1 MKLKYNLI
9 AIALLGFSFSSCSDF
24 LEQNPQTDLSENDFY
39 KTADD
44 ILSAVNGAYS
54 SLQEGDIYGNWY
66 VFGEIPSDNTRNQ
79 LSGSVTTQNE
89 FDQFYIDTQNSM
101 IASFWKAA
109 YKVINRT
116 NTVLGRI
123 DGIEIN
129 AELANRY
136 KLECK
141 FIRALMYFNLVRVYG
156 DVPLVLKEI
165 SISES
170 YDILR
175 EPKENVYNQIIAD
188 LKEAQGLPVSYST
201 AEDGRATQGAA
212 KALLADVYMTL
223 HKYAEAETILAEII
237 NSGRYSLLENTPGS
251 LNIDGYKNVFS
262 PVNHNSKEGIFEIQF
277 LKGGYGEGSNYANNF
292 APENSG
298 TNVVA
303 VGGTG
308 GNNIPEMDIY
318 NAYEEGDLRR
328 DFSMSLG
335 YYDNRK
341 NNEWV
346 ESRYVCK
353 FMDVPYQNNDASNNY
368 PVIRYAEVLLNYAEA
383 VYERD
388 DAISDDDLNI
398 SLNLVRNRIN
408 KSMPKLSNNLVTANG
423 LNMREEIRRER
434 TVELFNEGF
443 RIDDLKRWKT
453 AETEM
458 PKDFLGIKW
467 TGTEYATKWPNVSYA
482 KNSDGY
488 IILETGRKWE
498 SKHYLYPLPTDQLQ
512 LNPNLKQNPGWG
524 E

>member
-101 IASFWKAA
+101 IANFWKAA

-116 NTVLGRI
+116 NTILGRI

-129 AELANRY
+129 TELANRY
-136 KLECK
+136 QLECK
-141 FIRALMYFNLVRVYG
+141 FIRALMYFNLV
-156 DVPLVLKEI
+156 
-165 SISES
+165 ISES

-212 KALLADVYMTL
+212 KALLANVYMTL

-368 PVIRYAEVLLNYAEA
+368 PVIRYADVILMYAEA
-383 VYERD
+383 
-388 DAISDDDLNI
+388 LNQ
-398 SLNLVRNRIN
+398 
-408 KSMPKLSNNLVTANG
+408 NG
-423 LNMREEIRRER
+423 
-434 TVELFNEGF
+434 
-443 RIDDLKRWKT
+443 KT
-453 AETEM
+453 AEACKYLNMTRRRGFGYQTTETSPVDLQTTDKAQFALM
-458 PKDFLGIKW
+458 VEQERRVELAFENHRWFDLIR
-467 TGTEYATKWPNVSYA
+467 
-482 KNSDGY
+482 
-488 IILETGRKWE
+488 TGRAVEVMRSKGFSLNETNLICPIPQKQIDVNPKLTQNDYRIE
-498 SKHYLYPLPTDQLQ
+498 SR
-512 LNPNLKQNPGWG
+512 N
-524 E
+524 

>member
-44 ILSAVNGAYS
+44 ILSAVNGVYS

-101 IASFWKAA
+101 IANFWKAA

-129 AELANRY
+129 TELANRY

-188 LKEAQGLPVSYST
+188 LKEAQDLPVSYST

-212 KALLADVYMTL
+212 KALLANVYMTL
-223 HKYAEAETILAEII
+223 HKYAEAETFLAEII

-368 PVIRYAEVLLNYAEA
+368 PVIRYADVILMYAEA
-383 VYERD
+383 
-388 DAISDDDLNI
+388 LNQ
-398 SLNLVRNRIN
+398 
-408 KSMPKLSNNLVTANG
+408 NG
-423 LNMREEIRRER
+423 
-434 TVELFNEGF
+434 
-443 RIDDLKRWKT
+443 KT
-453 AETEM
+453 AEACKYLNMTRRRGFGYQTTETSPVDLQTTDKAQFALM
-458 PKDFLGIKW
+458 VEQERRVELAFENHRWFDLIR
-467 TGTEYATKWPNVSYA
+467 
-482 KNSDGY
+482 
-488 IILETGRKWE
+488 TGRAVEVMRSKGFSLNETNLICPIPQKQIDVNPKLTQNDYRIE
-498 SKHYLYPLPTDQLQ
+498 SR
-512 LNPNLKQNPGWG
+512 N
-524 E
+524 

>member
-175 EPKENVYNQIIAD
+175 KPKENVYNQIIAD

-368 PVIRYAEVLLNYAEA
+368 PVIRYADVILMYAEA
-383 VYERD
+383 
-388 DAISDDDLNI
+388 LNQ
-398 SLNLVRNRIN
+398 
-408 KSMPKLSNNLVTANG
+408 NG
-423 LNMREEIRRER
+423 
-434 TVELFNEGF
+434 
-443 RIDDLKRWKT
+443 KT
-453 AETEM
+453 AEACKYLNMTRRRGFGYQTTETSPVDLQTTDKAQFALM
-458 PKDFLGIKW
+458 VEQERRVELAFENHRWFDLIR
-467 TGTEYATKWPNVSYA
+467 
-482 KNSDGY
+482 
-488 IILETGRKWE
+488 TGRAVEVMKSKGFSLNETNLICPIPQKQIDVNPKLTQNDYKIE
-498 SKHYLYPLPTDQLQ
+498 SR
-512 LNPNLKQNPGWG
+512 N
-524 E
+524 

>member
-44 ILSAVNGAYS
+44 ILSAVNGVYS

-101 IASFWKAA
+101 IANFWKAA

-129 AELANRY
+129 TELANRY
-136 KLECK
+136 KQECK

-188 LKEAQGLPVSYST
+188 LKEAQDLPVSYST

-212 KALLADVYMTL
+212 KALLANVYMTL

-328 DFSMSLG
+328 DFSMFLG

-368 PVIRYAEVLLNYAEA
+368 PVIRYADVILMYAEA
-383 VYERD
+383 
-388 DAISDDDLNI
+388 LNQ
-398 SLNLVRNRIN
+398 
-408 KSMPKLSNNLVTANG
+408 NG
-423 LNMREEIRRER
+423 
-434 TVELFNEGF
+434 
-443 RIDDLKRWKT
+443 KT
-453 AETEM
+453 AEACKYLNMTRRRGFGYQTTETSPVDLQTTDKAQFALM
-458 PKDFLGIKW
+458 VEQERRVELAFENHRWFDLIR
-467 TGTEYATKWPNVSYA
+467 
-482 KNSDGY
+482 
-488 IILETGRKWE
+488 TGRAVEVMRSKGFSLNETNLICPIPQKQIDVNPKLTQNDYRIE
-498 SKHYLYPLPTDQLQ
+498 SR
-512 LNPNLKQNPGWG
+512 N
-524 E
+524 

>member
-188 LKEAQGLPVSYST
+188 LKEAQGLPVTYST

-368 PVIRYAEVLLNYAEA
+368 PVIRYADVILMYAEA
-383 VYERD
+383 
-388 DAISDDDLNI
+388 LNQ
-398 SLNLVRNRIN
+398 
-408 KSMPKLSNNLVTANG
+408 NG
-423 LNMREEIRRER
+423 
-434 TVELFNEGF
+434 
-443 RIDDLKRWKT
+443 KT
-453 AETEM
+453 AEACKYLNMTRRRGFGYQTTEISPVDLQTTDKAQFALM
-458 PKDFLGIKW
+458 VEQERRVELAFENHRWFDLIR
-467 TGTEYATKWPNVSYA
+467 
-482 KNSDGY
+482 
-488 IILETGRKWE
+488 TGRAVEVMKSKGFSLNETNLICPIPQKQIDVNPKLTQNDYKIE
-498 SKHYLYPLPTDQLQ
+498 SR
-512 LNPNLKQNPGWG
+512 N
-524 E
+524 

>member
-44 ILSAVNGAYS
+44 ILSAVNGVYS

-101 IASFWKAA
+101 IANFWKAA

-129 AELANRY
+129 TELANRY

-188 LKEAQGLPVSYST
+188 LKEAQDLPVSYST

-212 KALLADVYMTL
+212 KALLANVYMTL

-237 NSGRYSLLENTPGS
+237 NSGQYSLLENTPGS

-368 PVIRYAEVLLNYAEA
+368 PVIRYADVILMYAEA
-383 VYERD
+383 
-388 DAISDDDLNI
+388 LNQ
-398 SLNLVRNRIN
+398 
-408 KSMPKLSNNLVTANG
+408 NG
-423 LNMREEIRRER
+423 
-434 TVELFNEGF
+434 
-443 RIDDLKRWKT
+443 KT
-453 AETEM
+453 AEACKYLNMTRRRGFGYQTTETSPVDLQTTDKTQFALM
-458 PKDFLGIKW
+458 VEQERRVELAFENHRWFDLIR
-467 TGTEYATKWPNVSYA
+467 
-482 KNSDGY
+482 
-488 IILETGRKWE
+488 TGRAVEVMKSKGFSLNETNLICPIPQKQIDVNPKLTQNDYRIE
-498 SKHYLYPLPTDQLQ
+498 SR
-512 LNPNLKQNPGWG
+512 N
-524 E
+524 

>member
-101 IASFWKAA
+101 IANFWKAA

-129 AELANRY
+129 TELANRY

-368 PVIRYAEVLLNYAEA
+368 PVIRYADVILMYAEA
-383 VYERD
+383 
-388 DAISDDDLNI
+388 LNQ
-398 SLNLVRNRIN
+398 
-408 KSMPKLSNNLVTANG
+408 NG
-423 LNMREEIRRER
+423 
-434 TVELFNEGF
+434 
-443 RIDDLKRWKT
+443 KT
-453 AETEM
+453 AEACKYLNMTRRRGFGYQTTETSPVDLQTTDKAQFALM
-458 PKDFLGIKW
+458 VEQERRVELAFENHRWFDLIR
-467 TGTEYATKWPNVSYA
+467 
-482 KNSDGY
+482 
-488 IILETGRKWE
+488 TGRAVEVMKSKGFSLNETNLICPIPQKQIDVNPKLTQNDYKIE
-498 SKHYLYPLPTDQLQ
+498 SR
-512 LNPNLKQNPGWG
+512 N
-524 E
+524 

>member
-9 AIALLGFSFSSCSDF
+9 AIACLGFSFSSCSDF
-24 LEQNPQTDLSENDFY
+24 LEQNPQTDLSENEFY

-44 ILSAVNGAYS
+44 IASAVNGAYS
-54 SLQEGDIYGNWY
+54 SLQESDIYGNWY

-101 IASFWKAA
+101 IANFWKAA

-170 YDILR
+170 YEILR

-223 HKYAEAETILAEII
+223 HKYTEAETILAEII

-368 PVIRYAEVLLNYAEA
+368 PVIRYADVILMYAEA
-383 VYERD
+383 
-388 DAISDDDLNI
+388 LNQ
-398 SLNLVRNRIN
+398 
-408 KSMPKLSNNLVTANG
+408 NG
-423 LNMREEIRRER
+423 
-434 TVELFNEGF
+434 
-443 RIDDLKRWKT
+443 KT
-453 AETEM
+453 AEACKYLNMTRRRGFGYQTTETSPVDLQTTDKAQFALM
-458 PKDFLGIKW
+458 VEQERRVELAFENHRWFDLIR
-467 TGTEYATKWPNVSYA
+467 
-482 KNSDGY
+482 
-488 IILETGRKWE
+488 TGRAVEVMK
-498 SKHYLYPLPTDQLQ
+498 SKGFS
-512 LNPNLKQNPGWG
+512 LNETNLICPIPQKQIDVNPKLTQNDYRI
-524 E
+524 EPRN

>member
-44 ILSAVNGAYS
+44 ILSAVNGVYS

-101 IASFWKAA
+101 IANFWKAA

-129 AELANRY
+129 TELANRY

-188 LKEAQGLPVSYST
+188 LKEAQDLPVSYST

-212 KALLADVYMTL
+212 KALLANVYMTL

-237 NSGRYSLLENTPGS
+237 NSGQYSLLENTPGS

-368 PVIRYAEVLLNYAEA
+368 PVIRYADVILMYAEA
-383 VYERD
+383 
-388 DAISDDDLNI
+388 LNQ
-398 SLNLVRNRIN
+398 
-408 KSMPKLSNNLVTANG
+408 NG
-423 LNMREEIRRER
+423 
-434 TVELFNEGF
+434 
-443 RIDDLKRWKT
+443 KT
-453 AETEM
+453 AEACKYLNMTRRRGFGYQTTETSPVDLQTTDKAQFALM
-458 PKDFLGIKW
+458 VEQERRVELAFENHRWFDLIRTERAVEVMKSKGFSLNETNLICPIPQKQIDVNPKLTQNDYRI
-467 TGTEYATKWPNVSYA
+467 
-482 KNSDGY
+482 
-488 IILETGRKWE
+488 E
-498 SKHYLYPLPTDQLQ
+498 SR
-512 LNPNLKQNPGWG
+512 N
-524 E
+524 

>member
-44 ILSAVNGAYS
+44 ILSAVNGVYS

-101 IASFWKAA
+101 IANFWKAA

-129 AELANRY
+129 TELANRD

-188 LKEAQGLPVSYST
+188 LKEAQDLPVSYST

-212 KALLADVYMTL
+212 KALLANVYMTL

-237 NSGRYSLLENTPGS
+237 NSGQYSLLENTPGS

-368 PVIRYAEVLLNYAEA
+368 PVIRYADVILMYAEA
-383 VYERD
+383 
-388 DAISDDDLNI
+388 LNQ
-398 SLNLVRNRIN
+398 
-408 KSMPKLSNNLVTANG
+408 NG
-423 LNMREEIRRER
+423 
-434 TVELFNEGF
+434 
-443 RIDDLKRWKT
+443 KT
-453 AETEM
+453 AEACKYLNMTRRRGFGYQTTETSPVDLQTTDKAQFALM
-458 PKDFLGIKW
+458 VEQERRVELAFENHRWFDLIR
-467 TGTEYATKWPNVSYA
+467 
-482 KNSDGY
+482 
-488 IILETGRKWE
+488 TGRAVEVMKSKGFSLNETNLICPIPQKQIDVNPKLTQNDYRIE
-498 SKHYLYPLPTDQLQ
+498 SR
-512 LNPNLKQNPGWG
+512 N
-524 E
+524 

>member
-368 PVIRYAEVLLNYAEA
+368 PVIRYADVILMYAEA
-383 VYERD
+383 
-388 DAISDDDLNI
+388 LNQ
-398 SLNLVRNRIN
+398 
-408 KSMPKLSNNLVTANG
+408 NG
-423 LNMREEIRRER
+423 
-434 TVELFNEGF
+434 
-443 RIDDLKRWKT
+443 KT
-453 AETEM
+453 AEACKYLNMTRRRGFGYQTTETSPVDLQTTDKAQFALM
-458 PKDFLGIKW
+458 VEQERRVELAFENHRWFDLIR
-467 TGTEYATKWPNVSYA
+467 
-482 KNSDGY
+482 
-488 IILETGRKWE
+488 TGRAVEVMKSKGFSLNETNLICPIPQKQIDVNPKLTQNDYKIE
-498 SKHYLYPLPTDQLQ
+498 SR
-512 LNPNLKQNPGWG
+512 N
-524 E
+524 

>member
-44 ILSAVNGAYS
+44 ILSAVNGVYS

-101 IASFWKAA
+101 IANFWKAA

-129 AELANRY
+129 TELANRY

-188 LKEAQGLPVSYST
+188 LKEAQDLPVSYST

-212 KALLADVYMTL
+212 KALLANVYMTL

-262 PVNHNSKEGIFEIQF
+262 PVNHNSEEGIFEIQF

-368 PVIRYAEVLLNYAEA
+368 PVIRYADVILMYAEA
-383 VYERD
+383 
-388 DAISDDDLNI
+388 LNQ
-398 SLNLVRNRIN
+398 
-408 KSMPKLSNNLVTANG
+408 NG
-423 LNMREEIRRER
+423 
-434 TVELFNEGF
+434 
-443 RIDDLKRWKT
+443 KT
-453 AETEM
+453 AEACKYLNMTRRRGFGYQTTETSPVDLQTTDKAQFALM
-458 PKDFLGIKW
+458 VEQERRVELAFENHRWFDLIR
-467 TGTEYATKWPNVSYA
+467 
-482 KNSDGY
+482 
-488 IILETGRKWE
+488 TGRAVEVMKSKGFSLNETNLICPIPQKQIDVNPKLTQNDYRIE
-498 SKHYLYPLPTDQLQ
+498 SR
-512 LNPNLKQNPGWG
+512 N
-524 E
+524 

>member
-44 ILSAVNGAYS
+44 ILSAVNGVYS

-101 IASFWKAA
+101 IAYFWKAA

-116 NTVLGRI
+116 NTILGRI

-129 AELANRY
+129 TELANRY

-188 LKEAQGLPVSYST
+188 LKEAQDLPVSYST

-212 KALLADVYMTL
+212 KALLANVYMTL

-368 PVIRYAEVLLNYAEA
+368 PVIRYADVILMYAEA
-383 VYERD
+383 
-388 DAISDDDLNI
+388 LNQ
-398 SLNLVRNRIN
+398 
-408 KSMPKLSNNLVTANG
+408 NG
-423 LNMREEIRRER
+423 
-434 TVELFNEGF
+434 
-443 RIDDLKRWKT
+443 KT
-453 AETEM
+453 AEACKYLNMTRRRGFGYQTTETSPVDLQTTDKAQFALM
-458 PKDFLGIKW
+458 VEQERRVELAFENHRWFDLIR
-467 TGTEYATKWPNVSYA
+467 
-482 KNSDGY
+482 
-488 IILETGRKWE
+488 TGRAVEVMRSKGFSLNETNLICPIPQKQIDVNPKLTQNDYRIE
-498 SKHYLYPLPTDQLQ
+498 SR
-512 LNPNLKQNPGWG
+512 N
-524 E
+524 

>member
-44 ILSAVNGAYS
+44 ILSAVNGVYS

-101 IASFWKAA
+101 IANFWKAA

-129 AELANRY
+129 TELANRY

-188 LKEAQGLPVSYST
+188 LKEAQDLPVSYST

-212 KALLADVYMTL
+212 KALLANVYMTL

-277 LKGGYGEGSNYANNF
+277 LKGGYGVGSNYANNF

-368 PVIRYAEVLLNYAEA
+368 PVIRYADVILMYAEA
-383 VYERD
+383 
-388 DAISDDDLNI
+388 LNQ
-398 SLNLVRNRIN
+398 
-408 KSMPKLSNNLVTANG
+408 NG
-423 LNMREEIRRER
+423 
-434 TVELFNEGF
+434 
-443 RIDDLKRWKT
+443 KT
-453 AETEM
+453 AEACKYLNMTRRRGFGYQTTETSPVDLQTTDKAQFALM
-458 PKDFLGIKW
+458 VEQERRVELAFENHRWFDLIR
-467 TGTEYATKWPNVSYA
+467 
-482 KNSDGY
+482 
-488 IILETGRKWE
+488 TGRAVEVMRSKGFSLNETNLICPIPQKQIDVNPKLTQNDYRIE
-498 SKHYLYPLPTDQLQ
+498 SR
-512 LNPNLKQNPGWG
+512 N
-524 E
+524 

>member
-101 IASFWKAA
+101 IANFWKAA

-116 NTVLGRI
+116 NTILGRI

-129 AELANRY
+129 TELANRY

-188 LKEAQGLPVSYST
+188 LKEAQDLPVSYST

-212 KALLADVYMTL
+212 KALLANVYMTL
-223 HKYAEAETILAEII
+223 HKYAEAETILAVII
-237 NSGRYSLLENTPGS
+237 NRGRFSLLENTPGS

-368 PVIRYAEVLLNYAEA
+368 PVIRYADVILMYAEA
-383 VYERD
+383 
-388 DAISDDDLNI
+388 LNQ
-398 SLNLVRNRIN
+398 
-408 KSMPKLSNNLVTANG
+408 NG
-423 LNMREEIRRER
+423 
-434 TVELFNEGF
+434 
-443 RIDDLKRWKT
+443 KT
-453 AETEM
+453 AEACKYLNMTRRRGFGYQTTETSPVDLQTTDKAQFALM
-458 PKDFLGIKW
+458 VEQERRVELAFENHRWFDLIR
-467 TGTEYATKWPNVSYA
+467 
-482 KNSDGY
+482 
-488 IILETGRKWE
+488 TGRAVEVMRSKGFSLNETNLICPIPQKQIDVNPKLTQNDYRIE
-498 SKHYLYPLPTDQLQ
+498 SR
-512 LNPNLKQNPGWG
+512 N
-524 E
+524 

>member
-44 ILSAVNGAYS
+44 ILSAVNGVYS

-101 IASFWKAA
+101 IANFWKAA

-129 AELANRY
+129 TELANRY

-188 LKEAQGLPVSYST
+188 LKEAQDLPVSYST

-212 KALLADVYMTL
+212 KALLANVYMTL

-237 NSGRYSLLENTPGS
+237 NSGQYSLLENTPGS

-368 PVIRYAEVLLNYAEA
+368 PIIRYADVILMYAEA
-383 VYERD
+383 
-388 DAISDDDLNI
+388 LNQ
-398 SLNLVRNRIN
+398 
-408 KSMPKLSNNLVTANG
+408 NG
-423 LNMREEIRRER
+423 
-434 TVELFNEGF
+434 
-443 RIDDLKRWKT
+443 KT
-453 AETEM
+453 AEACKYLNMTRRRGFGYQTTETSPVDLQTADKAQFALM
-458 PKDFLGIKW
+458 VEQERRVELAFENHRWFDLIR
-467 TGTEYATKWPNVSYA
+467 
-482 KNSDGY
+482 
-488 IILETGRKWE
+488 TGRAVEVMKSKGFSLNETNLICPIPQKQIDVNPKLTQNDYRIE
-498 SKHYLYPLPTDQLQ
+498 SR
-512 LNPNLKQNPGWG
+512 N
-524 E
+524 

>member
-44 ILSAVNGAYS
+44 ILSAVNGVYS

-101 IASFWKAA
+101 IANFWKAA

-129 AELANRY
+129 TELANRY

-188 LKEAQGLPVSYST
+188 LKEAQDLPVSYST

-212 KALLADVYMTL
+212 KALLANVYMTL

-237 NSGRYSLLENTPGS
+237 NSGQYSLLENTPGS

-368 PVIRYAEVLLNYAEA
+368 PVIRYADVILMYAEA
-383 VYERD
+383 
-388 DAISDDDLNI
+388 LNQ
-398 SLNLVRNRIN
+398 NG
-408 KSMPKLSNNLVTANG
+408 KTAEACKY
-423 LNMREEIRRER
+423 LNMTRRRGFGYQTTETSPVDLQTTDKAQFALMVEQERRVELAFENHRWFDLIRTGR
-434 TVELFNEGF
+434 TVEVMKSKGFSLNETNLICPIPQKQIDVNPKLTQNDY
-443 RIDDLKRWKT
+443 RI
-453 AETEM
+453 
-458 PKDFLGIKW
+458 
-467 TGTEYATKWPNVSYA
+467 
-482 KNSDGY
+482 
-488 IILETGRKWE
+488 E
-498 SKHYLYPLPTDQLQ
+498 SR
-512 LNPNLKQNPGWG
+512 N
-524 E
+524 

>member
-1 MKLKYNLI
+1 MKLKYNMI

-44 ILSAVNGAYS
+44 ILSAVNGVYS

-101 IASFWKAA
+101 IANFWKAA

-129 AELANRY
+129 TELANRY

-188 LKEAQGLPVSYST
+188 LKEAQDLPVSYST

-212 KALLADVYMTL
+212 KALLANVYMTL

-368 PVIRYAEVLLNYAEA
+368 PVIRYADVILMYAEA
-383 VYERD
+383 
-388 DAISDDDLNI
+388 LNQ
-398 SLNLVRNRIN
+398 
-408 KSMPKLSNNLVTANG
+408 NG
-423 LNMREEIRRER
+423 
-434 TVELFNEGF
+434 
-443 RIDDLKRWKT
+443 KT
-453 AETEM
+453 AEACKYLNMTRRRGFGYQTTETSPVDLQTTDKAQFALM
-458 PKDFLGIKW
+458 VEQERRVELAFENHRWFDLIR
-467 TGTEYATKWPNVSYA
+467 
-482 KNSDGY
+482 
-488 IILETGRKWE
+488 TGRAVEVMRSKGFSLNETNLICPIPQKQIDVNPKLTQNDYRIE
-498 SKHYLYPLPTDQLQ
+498 SR
-512 LNPNLKQNPGWG
+512 N
-524 E
+524 

>member
-44 ILSAVNGAYS
+44 ILSAGNGVYS

-101 IASFWKAA
+101 IANFWKAA

-129 AELANRY
+129 TELANRY

-188 LKEAQGLPVSYST
+188 LKEAQDLPVSYST

-212 KALLADVYMTL
+212 KALLANVYMTL

-368 PVIRYAEVLLNYAEA
+368 PVIRYADVILMYAEA
-383 VYERD
+383 
-388 DAISDDDLNI
+388 LNQ
-398 SLNLVRNRIN
+398 
-408 KSMPKLSNNLVTANG
+408 NG
-423 LNMREEIRRER
+423 
-434 TVELFNEGF
+434 
-443 RIDDLKRWKT
+443 KT
-453 AETEM
+453 AEACKYLNMTRRRGFGYQTTETSPVDLQTTDKAQFALM
-458 PKDFLGIKW
+458 VEQERRVELAFENHRWFDLIR
-467 TGTEYATKWPNVSYA
+467 
-482 KNSDGY
+482 
-488 IILETGRKWE
+488 TGRAVEVMRSKGFSLNETNLICPIPQKQIDVNPKLTQNDYRIE
-498 SKHYLYPLPTDQLQ
+498 SR
-512 LNPNLKQNPGWG
+512 N
-524 E
+524 

>member
-101 IASFWKAA
+101 IANFWKAA

-116 NTVLGRI
+116 NTILGRI

-129 AELANRY
+129 TELANRY

-188 LKEAQGLPVSYST
+188 LKEAQDLPVSYST

-212 KALLADVYMTL
+212 KALLANVYMTL

-368 PVIRYAEVLLNYAEA
+368 PVIRYADVILMYAEA
-383 VYERD
+383 
-388 DAISDDDLNI
+388 LNQ
-398 SLNLVRNRIN
+398 
-408 KSMPKLSNNLVTANG
+408 NG
-423 LNMREEIRRER
+423 
-434 TVELFNEGF
+434 
-443 RIDDLKRWKT
+443 KT
-453 AETEM
+453 AEACKYLNMTRRRGFGYQTTETSPVDLQTTDKAQFALM
-458 PKDFLGIKW
+458 VEQERRVELAFENHRWFDLIRTRRAVEVMRSKGFSLNETNLICPIPQKQIDVNPKLTQNDYRI
-467 TGTEYATKWPNVSYA
+467 
-482 KNSDGY
+482 
-488 IILETGRKWE
+488 E
-498 SKHYLYPLPTDQLQ
+498 SR
-512 LNPNLKQNPGWG
+512 N
-524 E
+524 

>member
-24 LEQNPQTDLSENDFY
+24 LEQNLQTDLSENDFY

-44 ILSAVNGAYS
+44 ILSAVNGVYS

-101 IASFWKAA
+101 IANFWKAA

-129 AELANRY
+129 TELANRY

-188 LKEAQGLPVSYST
+188 LKEAQDLPVSYST

-212 KALLADVYMTL
+212 KALLANVYMTL

-368 PVIRYAEVLLNYAEA
+368 PVIRYADVILMYAEA
-383 VYERD
+383 
-388 DAISDDDLNI
+388 LNQ
-398 SLNLVRNRIN
+398 
-408 KSMPKLSNNLVTANG
+408 NG
-423 LNMREEIRRER
+423 
-434 TVELFNEGF
+434 
-443 RIDDLKRWKT
+443 KT
-453 AETEM
+453 AEACKYLNMTRRRGFGYQTTETSPVDLQTTDKAQFALM
-458 PKDFLGIKW
+458 VEQERRVELAFENHRWFDLIR
-467 TGTEYATKWPNVSYA
+467 
-482 KNSDGY
+482 
-488 IILETGRKWE
+488 TGRAVEVMRSKGFSLNETNLICPIPQKQIDVNPKLTQNDYRIE
-498 SKHYLYPLPTDQLQ
+498 SR
-512 LNPNLKQNPGWG
+512 N
-524 E
+524 

>member
-101 IASFWKAA
+101 IANFWKAA

-116 NTVLGRI
+116 NTILGRI

-129 AELANRY
+129 TELANRY

-188 LKEAQGLPVSYST
+188 LKEAQDLPVSYST

-212 KALLADVYMTL
+212 KALLANVYMTL

-368 PVIRYAEVLLNYAEA
+368 PVIRYADVILMYAEA
-383 VYERD
+383 
-388 DAISDDDLNI
+388 LNQ
-398 SLNLVRNRIN
+398 
-408 KSMPKLSNNLVTANG
+408 NG
-423 LNMREEIRRER
+423 
-434 TVELFNEGF
+434 
-443 RIDDLKRWKT
+443 KT
-453 AETEM
+453 AEACKYLNMTRRRGFGYQTTETSPVDLQTTDKAQFALM
-458 PKDFLGIKW
+458 VEQERRVELAFENHRWFDLIR
-467 TGTEYATKWPNVSYA
+467 
-482 KNSDGY
+482 
-488 IILETGRKWE
+488 TGRAVE
-498 SKHYLYPLPTDQLQ
+498 VMRSKGFS
-512 LNPNLKQNPGWG
+512 LNETNLICPIPQKQIDVNPKLTQNDYRGVL
-524 E
+524 

>member
-318 NAYEEGDLRR
+318 NAYEEGDFRR

-368 PVIRYAEVLLNYAEA
+368 PEIRYADVILMYAEA
-383 VYERD
+383 
-388 DAISDDDLNI
+388 LNQ
-398 SLNLVRNRIN
+398 
-408 KSMPKLSNNLVTANG
+408 NG
-423 LNMREEIRRER
+423 
-434 TVELFNEGF
+434 
-443 RIDDLKRWKT
+443 KT
-453 AETEM
+453 AEACKYLNMTRRRGFGYQTTETSPVDLQTTDKAQFALM
-458 PKDFLGIKW
+458 VEQERRVELAFENHRWFDLIR
-467 TGTEYATKWPNVSYA
+467 
-482 KNSDGY
+482 
-488 IILETGRKWE
+488 TGRAVEVMKSKGFSLNETNLICPIPQKQIDVNPKLTQNDYKIE
-498 SKHYLYPLPTDQLQ
+498 SR
-512 LNPNLKQNPGWG
+512 N
-524 E
+524 

>member
-101 IASFWKAA
+101 IANFWKAA
-109 YKVINRT
+109 YNRT
-116 NTVLGRI
+116 NTILGRI

-129 AELANRY
+129 TELANRY

-188 LKEAQGLPVSYST
+188 LKEAQDLPVSYST

-212 KALLADVYMTL
+212 KALLANVYMTL

-353 FMDVPYQNNDASNNY
+353 FMDVPYQNNY
-368 PVIRYAEVLLNYAEA
+368 PVIRYADVILMYAEA
-383 VYERD
+383 
-388 DAISDDDLNI
+388 LNQ
-398 SLNLVRNRIN
+398 
-408 KSMPKLSNNLVTANG
+408 NG
-423 LNMREEIRRER
+423 
-434 TVELFNEGF
+434 
-443 RIDDLKRWKT
+443 KT
-453 AETEM
+453 AEACKYLNMTRRRGFGYQTTETSPVDLQTTDKAQFALM
-458 PKDFLGIKW
+458 VEQERRVELAFENHRWFDLIR
-467 TGTEYATKWPNVSYA
+467 
-482 KNSDGY
+482 
-488 IILETGRKWE
+488 TGRAVEVMRSKGFSLNETNLICPIPQKQIDVNPKLTQNDYRIE
-498 SKHYLYPLPTDQLQ
+498 SR
-512 LNPNLKQNPGWG
+512 N
-524 E
+524 

>member
-277 LKGGYGEGSNYANNF
+277 LKGGYGEGSNYAINF
-292 APENSG
+292 TPENSG

-368 PVIRYAEVLLNYAEA
+368 PVIRYADVILMYAEA
-383 VYERD
+383 
-388 DAISDDDLNI
+388 LNQ
-398 SLNLVRNRIN
+398 
-408 KSMPKLSNNLVTANG
+408 NG
-423 LNMREEIRRER
+423 
-434 TVELFNEGF
+434 
-443 RIDDLKRWKT
+443 KT
-453 AETEM
+453 AEACKYLNMTRRRGFGYQTTETSPVDLQTTDKAQFALM
-458 PKDFLGIKW
+458 VEQERRVELAFENHRWFDLIR
-467 TGTEYATKWPNVSYA
+467 
-482 KNSDGY
+482 
-488 IILETGRKWE
+488 TGRAVEVMKSKGFSLNETNLICPIPQKQIDVNPKLTQNDYKIE
-498 SKHYLYPLPTDQLQ
+498 SR
-512 LNPNLKQNPGWG
+512 N
-524 E
+524 

>member
-44 ILSAVNGAYS
+44 ILSAVNGVYS

-101 IASFWKAA
+101 IANFWKAA

-129 AELANRY
+129 TELANRY

-188 LKEAQGLPVSYST
+188 LKEAQDLPVSYST

-212 KALLADVYMTL
+212 KALLANVYMTL

-262 PVNHNSKEGIFEIQF
+262 PVNHNSEEGIFEIQF

-368 PVIRYAEVLLNYAEA
+368 PVIRYADVILMYAEA
-383 VYERD
+383 
-388 DAISDDDLNI
+388 LNQ
-398 SLNLVRNRIN
+398 
-408 KSMPKLSNNLVTANG
+408 NG
-423 LNMREEIRRER
+423 
-434 TVELFNEGF
+434 
-443 RIDDLKRWKT
+443 KT
-453 AETEM
+453 AEACKYLNMTRRRGFGYQTTETSPVDLQTTDKAQFALM
-458 PKDFLGIKW
+458 VEQERRVELAFENHRWFDLIR
-467 TGTEYATKWPNVSYA
+467 
-482 KNSDGY
+482 
-488 IILETGRKWE
+488 TGRAVEVMRSKGFSLNETNLICPIPQKQIDVNPKLTQNDYRIE
-498 SKHYLYPLPTDQLQ
+498 SR
-512 LNPNLKQNPGWG
+512 N
-524 E
+524 

>member
-262 PVNHNSKEGIFEIQF
+262 PVNHNSKEIQF

-368 PVIRYAEVLLNYAEA
+368 PVIRYADVILMYAEA
-383 VYERD
+383 
-388 DAISDDDLNI
+388 LNQ
-398 SLNLVRNRIN
+398 
-408 KSMPKLSNNLVTANG
+408 NG
-423 LNMREEIRRER
+423 
-434 TVELFNEGF
+434 
-443 RIDDLKRWKT
+443 KT
-453 AETEM
+453 AEACKYLNMTRRRGFGYQTTETSPVDLQTTDKAQFALM
-458 PKDFLGIKW
+458 VEQERRVELAFENHRWFDLIR
-467 TGTEYATKWPNVSYA
+467 
-482 KNSDGY
+482 
-488 IILETGRKWE
+488 TGRAVEVMKSKGFSLNETNLICPIPQKQIDVNPKLTQNDYKIE
-498 SKHYLYPLPTDQLQ
+498 SR
-512 LNPNLKQNPGWG
+512 N
-524 E
+524 

>member
-318 NAYEEGDLRR
+318 NAYEEGDRRR

-368 PVIRYAEVLLNYAEA
+368 PVIRYADVILMYAEA
-383 VYERD
+383 
-388 DAISDDDLNI
+388 LNQ
-398 SLNLVRNRIN
+398 
-408 KSMPKLSNNLVTANG
+408 NG
-423 LNMREEIRRER
+423 
-434 TVELFNEGF
+434 
-443 RIDDLKRWKT
+443 KT
-453 AETEM
+453 AEACKYLNMTRRRGFGYQTTETSPVDLQTTDKAQFALM
-458 PKDFLGIKW
+458 VEQERRVELAFENHRWFDLIR
-467 TGTEYATKWPNVSYA
+467 
-482 KNSDGY
+482 
-488 IILETGRKWE
+488 TGRAVEVMKSKGFSLNETNLICPIPQKQIDVNPKLTQNDYKIE
-498 SKHYLYPLPTDQLQ
+498 SR
-512 LNPNLKQNPGWG
+512 N
-524 E
+524 

>member
-368 PVIRYAEVLLNYAEA
+368 PVIHYADVILMYAEA
-383 VYERD
+383 
-388 DAISDDDLNI
+388 LNQ
-398 SLNLVRNRIN
+398 
-408 KSMPKLSNNLVTANG
+408 NG
-423 LNMREEIRRER
+423 
-434 TVELFNEGF
+434 
-443 RIDDLKRWKT
+443 KT
-453 AETEM
+453 AEACKYLNMTRRRGFGYQTTETSPVDLQTTDKAQFALM
-458 PKDFLGIKW
+458 VEQERRVELAFENHRWFDLIR
-467 TGTEYATKWPNVSYA
+467 
-482 KNSDGY
+482 
-488 IILETGRKWE
+488 TGRAVEVMKSKGFSLNETNLICPIPQKQIDVNPKLTQNDYKIE
-498 SKHYLYPLPTDQLQ
+498 SR
-512 LNPNLKQNPGWG
+512 N
-524 E
+524 

>member
-101 IASFWKAA
+101 IANFWKAA

-116 NTVLGRI
+116 NTILGRI

-129 AELANRY
+129 TELANRY

-188 LKEAQGLPVSYST
+188 LKEAQDLPVSYST

-212 KALLADVYMTL
+212 KALLANVYMTL

-368 PVIRYAEVLLNYAEA
+368 PVIRYADVILMYAEA
-383 VYERD
+383 
-388 DAISDDDLNI
+388 LNQ
-398 SLNLVRNRIN
+398 
-408 KSMPKLSNNLVTANG
+408 NG
-423 LNMREEIRRER
+423 
-434 TVELFNEGF
+434 
-443 RIDDLKRWKT
+443 KT
-453 AETEM
+453 AEACKYLNMTRRRGFGYQTTETSPVDLQTTDKAQFALM
-458 PKDFLGIKW
+458 VEQERRVELAFENHRWFDLIR
-467 TGTEYATKWPNVSYA
+467 
-482 KNSDGY
+482 
-488 IILETGRKWE
+488 TGRAVEVMKSKGFSLNETNLICPIPQKQIDVNPKLTQNDYKIE
-498 SKHYLYPLPTDQLQ
+498 SR
-512 LNPNLKQNPGWG
+512 N
-524 E
+524 

>member
-44 ILSAVNGAYS
+44 ILSAVNGVYS

-101 IASFWKAA
+101 IANFWKAA

-129 AELANRY
+129 TELANRY

-188 LKEAQGLPVSYST
+188 LKEAQDLPVSYST

-212 KALLADVYMTL
+212 KALLANVYMTL

-237 NSGRYSLLENTPGS
+237 NSGQYSLLENTPGS

-292 APENSG
+292 APENSR

-368 PVIRYAEVLLNYAEA
+368 PVIRYADVILMYAEA
-383 VYERD
+383 
-388 DAISDDDLNI
+388 LNQ
-398 SLNLVRNRIN
+398 
-408 KSMPKLSNNLVTANG
+408 NG
-423 LNMREEIRRER
+423 
-434 TVELFNEGF
+434 
-443 RIDDLKRWKT
+443 KT
-453 AETEM
+453 AEACKYLNMTRRRGFGYQTTETSPVDLQTTDKAQFALM
-458 PKDFLGIKW
+458 VEQERRVELAFENHRWFDLIR
-467 TGTEYATKWPNVSYA
+467 
-482 KNSDGY
+482 
-488 IILETGRKWE
+488 TGRAVEVMRSKGFSLNETNLICPIPQKQIDVNPKLTQNDYRIE
-498 SKHYLYPLPTDQLQ
+498 SR
-512 LNPNLKQNPGWG
+512 N
-524 E
+524 

>member
-101 IASFWKAA
+101 IANFWKAA

-116 NTVLGRI
+116 NTILGRI

-129 AELANRY
+129 TELANRY

-188 LKEAQGLPVSYST
+188 LKEAQDLPVSYST

-212 KALLADVYMTL
+212 KALLANVYMTL

-251 LNIDGYKNVFS
+251 LNIDSYKNVFS

-368 PVIRYAEVLLNYAEA
+368 PVIRYADVILMYAEA
-383 VYERD
+383 
-388 DAISDDDLNI
+388 LNQ
-398 SLNLVRNRIN
+398 
-408 KSMPKLSNNLVTANG
+408 NG
-423 LNMREEIRRER
+423 
-434 TVELFNEGF
+434 
-443 RIDDLKRWKT
+443 KT
-453 AETEM
+453 AEACKYLNMTRRRGFGYQTTETSPVDLQTTDKAQFALM
-458 PKDFLGIKW
+458 VEQERRVELAFENHRWFDLIR
-467 TGTEYATKWPNVSYA
+467 
-482 KNSDGY
+482 
-488 IILETGRKWE
+488 TGRAVEVMRSKGFSLNETNLICPIPQKQIDVNPKLTQNDYRIE
-498 SKHYLYPLPTDQLQ
+498 SR
-512 LNPNLKQNPGWG
+512 N
-524 E
+524 

>member
-44 ILSAVNGAYS
+44 ILSAVNGVYS

-101 IASFWKAA
+101 IANFWKAA

-116 NTVLGRI
+116 NTILGRI

-129 AELANRY
+129 TELANRY

-212 KALLADVYMTL
+212 KALLANVYMTL

-368 PVIRYAEVLLNYAEA
+368 PVIRYADVILMYAEA
-383 VYERD
+383 
-388 DAISDDDLNI
+388 LNQ
-398 SLNLVRNRIN
+398 
-408 KSMPKLSNNLVTANG
+408 NG
-423 LNMREEIRRER
+423 
-434 TVELFNEGF
+434 
-443 RIDDLKRWKT
+443 KT
-453 AETEM
+453 AEACKYLNMTRRRGFGYQTTETSPVDLQTTDKAQFALM
-458 PKDFLGIKW
+458 VEQERRVELAFENHRWFDLIR
-467 TGTEYATKWPNVSYA
+467 
-482 KNSDGY
+482 
-488 IILETGRKWE
+488 TGRAVEVMRSKGFSLNETNLICPIPQKQIDVNPKLTQNDYRIE
-498 SKHYLYPLPTDQLQ
+498 SR
-512 LNPNLKQNPGWG
+512 N
-524 E
+524 

>member
-24 LEQNPQTDLSENDFY
+24 LKQNPQTDLSENDFY

-44 ILSAVNGAYS
+44 ILSAVNGVYS

-101 IASFWKAA
+101 IANFWKAA

-129 AELANRY
+129 TELANRY

-188 LKEAQGLPVSYST
+188 LKEAQDLPVSYST

-212 KALLADVYMTL
+212 KALLANVYMTL

-368 PVIRYAEVLLNYAEA
+368 PVIRYADVILMYAEA
-383 VYERD
+383 
-388 DAISDDDLNI
+388 LNQ
-398 SLNLVRNRIN
+398 
-408 KSMPKLSNNLVTANG
+408 NG
-423 LNMREEIRRER
+423 
-434 TVELFNEGF
+434 
-443 RIDDLKRWKT
+443 KT
-453 AETEM
+453 AEACKYLNMTRRRGFGYQTTETSPVDLQTTDKAQFALM
-458 PKDFLGIKW
+458 VEQERRVELAFENHRWFDLIR
-467 TGTEYATKWPNVSYA
+467 
-482 KNSDGY
+482 
-488 IILETGRKWE
+488 TGRAVEVMRSKGFSLNETNLICPIPQKQIDVNPKLTQNDYRIE
-498 SKHYLYPLPTDQLQ
+498 SR
-512 LNPNLKQNPGWG
+512 N
-524 E
+524 

>member
-101 IASFWKAA
+101 IANFWKAA

-116 NTVLGRI
+116 NTILGRI

-129 AELANRY
+129 TELANRY

-188 LKEAQGLPVSYST
+188 LKEAQDLPVSYST

-212 KALLADVYMTL
+212 KALLANVYMTL

-341 NNEWV
+341 NNEWM

-368 PVIRYAEVLLNYAEA
+368 PVIRYADVILMYAEA
-383 VYERD
+383 
-388 DAISDDDLNI
+388 LNQ
-398 SLNLVRNRIN
+398 
-408 KSMPKLSNNLVTANG
+408 NG
-423 LNMREEIRRER
+423 
-434 TVELFNEGF
+434 
-443 RIDDLKRWKT
+443 KT
-453 AETEM
+453 AEACKYLNMTRRRGFGYQTTETSPVDLQTTDKAQFALM
-458 PKDFLGIKW
+458 VEQERRVELAFENHRWFDLIR
-467 TGTEYATKWPNVSYA
+467 
-482 KNSDGY
+482 
-488 IILETGRKWE
+488 TGRAVEVMRSKGFSLNETNLICPIPQKQIDVNPKLTQNDYRIE
-498 SKHYLYPLPTDQLQ
+498 SR
-512 LNPNLKQNPGWG
+512 N
-524 E
+524 

>member
-79 LSGSVTTQNE
+79 LSRSVTTQNE

-101 IASFWKAA
+101 IANFWKAA

-116 NTVLGRI
+116 NTILGRI

-129 AELANRY
+129 TELANRY

-212 KALLADVYMTL
+212 KALLANVYMTL

-368 PVIRYAEVLLNYAEA
+368 PVIRYADVILMYAEA
-383 VYERD
+383 
-388 DAISDDDLNI
+388 LNQ
-398 SLNLVRNRIN
+398 
-408 KSMPKLSNNLVTANG
+408 NG
-423 LNMREEIRRER
+423 
-434 TVELFNEGF
+434 
-443 RIDDLKRWKT
+443 KT
-453 AETEM
+453 AEACKYLNMTRRRGFGYQTTETSPVDLQTTDKAQFALM
-458 PKDFLGIKW
+458 VEQERRVELAFENHRWFDLIR
-467 TGTEYATKWPNVSYA
+467 
-482 KNSDGY
+482 
-488 IILETGRKWE
+488 TGRAVEVMRSKGFSLNETNLICPIPQKQIDVNPKLTQNDYRIE
-498 SKHYLYPLPTDQLQ
+498 SR
-512 LNPNLKQNPGWG
+512 N
-524 E
+524 

>member
-44 ILSAVNGAYS
+44 ILSAVNGVYS

-101 IASFWKAA
+101 IANFWKAA

-129 AELANRY
+129 TELANRY

-188 LKEAQGLPVSYST
+188 LKEAQDLPVSYST

-212 KALLADVYMTL
+212 KALLANVYMTL

-237 NSGRYSLLENTPGS
+237 NSGQYSLLENTPGS

-335 YYDNRK
+335 YYDNCK

-368 PVIRYAEVLLNYAEA
+368 PVIRYADVILMYAEA
-383 VYERD
+383 
-388 DAISDDDLNI
+388 LNQ
-398 SLNLVRNRIN
+398 
-408 KSMPKLSNNLVTANG
+408 NG
-423 LNMREEIRRER
+423 
-434 TVELFNEGF
+434 
-443 RIDDLKRWKT
+443 KT
-453 AETEM
+453 AEACKYLNMTRRRGFGYQTTETSPVDLQTTDKAQFALM
-458 PKDFLGIKW
+458 VEQERRVELAFENHRWFDLIR
-467 TGTEYATKWPNVSYA
+467 
-482 KNSDGY
+482 
-488 IILETGRKWE
+488 TGRAVEVMKSKGFSLNETNLICPIPQKQIDVNPKLTQNDYRIE
-498 SKHYLYPLPTDQLQ
+498 SR
-512 LNPNLKQNPGWG
+512 N
-524 E
+524 